1 MWWGWSTA
9 QRRWVHFYRVSA
21 QNQLPFRSKGKREN
35 ARCLSHWANDCSLAD
50 AALHSGLSPPFFLG
64 KKPPRW
70 RSNEQYG
77 QREWQRVHSWGHLPQ
92 GSSRSHK
99 TFDVCSP
106 PTTDLNVQEKKIQ
119 LFGACVFPPS
129 WTKQEWVRS
138 VYASL
143 CHEGS
148 CWPNAHLLW
157 RIIFDS
163 FIVQETEQAL
173 SSTKHTHSAG

>member
-1 MWWGWSTA
+1 MTEVWWGWSTA

-70 RSNEQYG
+70 CSNEQYG

-106 PTTDLNVQEKKIQ
+106 PHHWPECAGKENTAVWGL
-119 LFGACVFPPS
+119 CFPPFLNQTRMGAVCIRFTLPRRIVL
-129 WTKQEWVRS
+129 TKCTLAMKDYIR
-138 VYASL
+138 
-143 CHEGS
+143 
-148 CWPNAHLLW
+148 LLYSPGN
-157 RIIFDS
+157 RR
-163 FIVQETEQAL
+163 
-173 SSTKHTHSAG
+173 STK